1 MEVATRSMTSAKLNL
16 LGLRQTSLIVRLD
29 TKKENRFAQLLI
41 NPSETSV
48 ERHHECRSKR
58 VVTDVTLVRLPP
70 LRNAN

>member
-1 MEVATRSMTSAKLNL
+1 
-16 LGLRQTSLIVRLD
+16 GLRQTSLIVRID

-48 ERHHECRSKR
+48 ERHHECSSKR